1 MATKATRQAFGEALA
16 EAGAENENIVALD
29 ADLSKSTMTKLF
41 AAEFPERFFEFGIAE
56 SNMIGAAAGLAL
68 SGKIPFACS
77 FACFLTGRYETI
89 RISVAYS
96 KAAVRLVGT
105 HAGIGIGEDGNSQM
119 GLEDV
124 SIMRALPNMTV
135 IQPCDEIETKQA
147 VRYLVTHNDGPSYL
161 RLTRQKVPDVNGG
174 DYQFRWGKGVV
185 LRDGSE
191 LTIFATGGV
200 VANALA
206 AADALAEEGI
216 HARVVNIHTIKPI
229 DEDLIVRCARET
241 GALFTVEDH
250 TVIGGMGGAVAEVV
264 SRHAPVPV
272 YRWGL
277 QNQFGESGSPEALY
291 RKYELDPEGITSRV
305 REFLPSAKLD
315 P

>member
-1 MATKATRQAFGEALA
+1 MAAKATRQAFGEALA
-16 EAGAENENIVALD
+16 ELGAEHEDIVVLD

-41 AAEFPERFFEFGIAE
+41 ASKFPDRFFEFGIAE

-68 SGKIPFACS
+68 AGKTPFACS

-96 KAAVRLVGT
+96 RAAVRLVGT

-124 SIMRALPNMTV
+124 SLMRSLPNMTV
-135 IQPCDEIETKQA
+135 IQPCDEIETRQA
-147 VRYLVTHNDGPSYL
+147 VRFLVSHQEGPSYL
-161 RLTRQKVPDVNGG
+161 RLTRQKLPDVNRSN
-174 DYQFRWGKGVV
+174 YRFEWGKGVV
-185 LRDGSE
+185 LREGSRV
-191 LTIFATGGV
+191 TVFATGGV
-200 VANALA
+200 VANAVA
-206 AADALAEEGI
+206 AADALAGEGI
-216 HARVVNIHTIKPI
+216 CARVVNLHTIKPV

-250 TVIGGMGGAVAEVV
+250 TVIGGMGSAVAEVAA
-264 SRHAPVPV
+264 RRAPVPV

-277 QNQFGESGSPEALY
+277 QNHFGESGSPEALY
-291 RKYELDPEGITSRV
+291 RKYELDAQGIAERV
-305 REFLPSAKLD
+305 RRFLGSFGSSR
-315 P
+315 

>member
-1 MATKATRQAFGEALA
+1 MAAKATRQAFGEALV
-16 EAGAENENIVALD
+16 EVGAENENVVALD

-41 AAEFPERFFEFGIAE
+41 AAKFPDRFFEFGIAE

-147 VRYLVTHNDGPSYL
+147 VRCLVTHSEGPSYL
-161 RLTRQKVPDVNGG
+161 RLTRQKLPEVHG
-174 DYQFRWGKGVV
+174 DDYRFELGKGVI
-185 LRDGSE
+185 LRDGSNV
-191 LTIFATGGV
+191 TIFATGGV

-229 DEDLIVRCARET
+229 DEELIARCARET

-250 TVIGGMGGAVAEVV
+250 TIIGGMGGAVAETAGQY
-264 SRHAPVPV
+264 APVPV

-277 QNQFGESGSPEALY
+277 PNCFGESGSPEALY
-291 RKYELDPEGITSRV
+291 RKYELDAEGITRRV
-305 REFLPSAKLD
+305 RGFLRSTKSAS
-315 P
+315 

>member
-1 MATKATRQAFGEALA
+1 MAAKASRQAFGETLA
-16 EAGAENENIVALD
+16 ELGAENENVVALD

-96 KAAVRLVGT
+96 KAPVRLVGT

-119 GLEDV
+119 GLEDLTL
-124 SIMRALPNMTV
+124 MRALPNMAV
-135 IQPCDEIETKQA
+135 LQPCDEVETKAA
-147 VRYLVTHNDGPSYL
+147 VRFMASHNEGPSYI
-161 RLTRQKVPDVNGG
+161 RLTRQKLVDVHKDG
-174 DYQFRWGKGVV
+174 YKFEFGKGVV
-185 LRDGSE
+185 LRNGSD
-191 LTIFATGGV
+191 LTIFASGGV
-200 VANALA
+200 VANAVT
-206 AADALAEEGI
+206 AADALAKDGLE
-216 HARVVNIHTIKPI
+216 ARVVNIHTVKPI
-229 DEDLIVRCARET
+229 DEELVARCAKET

-250 TVIGGMGGAVAEVV
+250 TTIGGMGSAVAEAAA
-264 SRHAPVPV
+264 RHAPVPV

-277 QNQFGESGSPEALY
+277 DNRFGESGSPEDLY
-291 RKYELDPEGITSRV
+291 HKFELDAEGIAKRV
-305 REFLPSAKLD
+305 RQFADSLKG
-315 P
+315 